1 MDFLLSEAGLSGADA
16 VAISFTGQIL
26 EIAAWLP
33 WWLVQVTSTGSV
45 RPAIAKMS
53 PKTATV
59 EVGSNL

>member
-1 MDFLLSEAGLSGADA
+1 MDILLSEAGLSGANA
-16 VAISFTGQIL
+16 VAISFTGRIL

-33 WWLVQVTSTGSV
+33 WWLAHVISTGSV
-45 RPAIAKMS
+45 RPAIAKMY

>member
-1 MDFLLSEAGLSGADA
+1 
-16 VAISFTGQIL
+16 
-26 EIAAWLP
+26 
-33 WWLVQVTSTGSV
+33 VQVISTGSV

>member
-1 MDFLLSEAGLSGADA
+1 MDILLSEAGLSGDA
-16 VAISFTGQIL
+16 VAISFTGRIL

-33 WWLVQVTSTGSV
+33 WWLAHVISTGSV
-45 RPAIAKMS
+45 RPAIAKIY